1 MLSFSGAFAAGL
13 LLLLLFLFLIIFMTP
28 PLFYVIVITPFTLL
42 NKNPK
47 EGYLKTFLKNIK
59 SLFNNF
65 WKTWLYSLLLIIL
78 FYLSEM
84 LVMMPIII
92 VLISG
97 LFVKTSA
104 DTINIITKL
113 IVSSIASFIQIIVA
127 NILIILFLYLYGNN
141 EEKISKRSLK
151 QEIENL

>member
-1 MLSFSGAFAAGL
+1 
-13 LLLLLFLFLIIFMTP
+13 
-28 PLFYVIVITPFTLL
+28 
-42 NKNPK
+42 
-47 EGYLKTFLKNIK
+47 
-59 SLFNNF
+59 
-65 WKTWLYSLLLIIL
+65 
-78 FYLSEM
+78 M